1 MDRLGERS
9 FGIILLLLAFLALI
23 PGVSPIAG
31 ILLTVPALQMIRA
44 HAAPIFPHRLAHQC
58 SRRGGW
64 LRSSAGRCP
73 SCDICGAPPA
83 IFKAFHLSPL
93 DDAVRGDETACWRR
107 GALAELHS
115 FCPSSVEQHSTG
127 CVHLPRR
134 LCLFGGGRRASQFGV
149 DSGPCSV
156 SGHHPRCDMGID
168 HLVNGQRINLERM
181 GGRRAAAASR
191 KTARFTP

>member
-1 MDRLGERS
+1 MADRIPTSRVLRALLDEATAERVSLGWLMDRLGERS

-73 SCDICGAPPA
+73 SCDI
-83 IFKAFHLSPL
+83 
-93 DDAVRGDETACWRR
+93 
-107 GALAELHS
+107 
-115 FCPSSVEQHSTG
+115 
-127 CVHLPRR
+127 
-134 LCLFGGGRRASQFGV
+134 
-149 DSGPCSV
+149 
-156 SGHHPRCDMGID
+156 
-168 HLVNGQRINLERM
+168 
-181 GGRRAAAASR
+181 
-191 KTARFTP
+191 